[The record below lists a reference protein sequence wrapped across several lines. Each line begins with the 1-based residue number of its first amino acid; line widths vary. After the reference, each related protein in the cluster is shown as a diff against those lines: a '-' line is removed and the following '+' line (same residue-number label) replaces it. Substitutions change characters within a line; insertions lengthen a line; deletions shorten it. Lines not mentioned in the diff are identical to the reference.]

1 MVVDDEPMNIEMM
14 RSMLIEMGYKGD
26 SASQGY
32 EALGLIKERNQ
43 LVNQGKA
50 SMYKLILLDFSMPDI
65 DGPEVA
71 RQARAMFQ
79 EQTTSDT
86 DLLSP
91 IICCCTAYT
100 EATFMRQAFL
110 AGMNKFVTK
119 PVSYKDLTECL
130 QMVDK

>member
-1 MVVDDEPMNIEMM
+1 MVVDDEPMNIEMV
-14 RSMLIEMGYKGD
+14 RSMLIEMGYKVD

-100 EATFMRQAFL
+100 EATFKRQAFL

-119 PVSYKDLTECL
+119 PVSYKDLRDCL

>member
-1 MVVDDEPMNIEMM
+1 
-14 RSMLIEMGYKGD
+14 
-26 SASQGY
+26 
-32 EALGLIKERNQ
+32 
-43 LVNQGKA
+43 
-50 SMYKLILLDFSMPDI
+50 MPDI

-71 RQARAMFQ
+71 RQARAIFQ
-79 EQTTSDT
+79 EQTTSDN

>member
-1 MVVDDEPMNIEMM
+1 
-14 RSMLIEMGYKGD
+14 
-26 SASQGY
+26 
-32 EALGLIKERNQ
+32 
-43 LVNQGKA
+43 
-50 SMYKLILLDFSMPDI
+50 MYKLILLDFSMPDI

-71 RQARAMFQ
+71 RQARAIIQ
-79 EQTTSDT
+79 EHTTSVT

-100 EATFMRQAFL
+100 EATFIRQAFL